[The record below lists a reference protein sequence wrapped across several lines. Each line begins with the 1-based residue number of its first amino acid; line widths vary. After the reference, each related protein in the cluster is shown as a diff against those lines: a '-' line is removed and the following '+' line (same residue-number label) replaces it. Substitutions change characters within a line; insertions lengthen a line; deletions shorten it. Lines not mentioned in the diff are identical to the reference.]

1 MRKNNTRRTLK
12 DAVYTSLKT
21 MILTGVLQPGDRL
34 VETDLAQQLN
44 VSRTPLREAL
54 NMLGRD
60 GLVDNRPHQGFFV
73 ALFDL
78 KAFED
83 SFDMREV
90 LDGHAAE
97 KASERIGPEDKDALQ
112 QIISDSKRLASVP
125 DRAIESYIEEM
136 QIGLDIH
143 RIIARAS
150 GNDVLAE
157 TLSKILDRYQYF
169 IWMELL
175 WLDEWAETRKEHA
188 DIVSAVINGEKARAA
203 QLARQHVRTSKTT
216 ILRFHRT
223 QTLYK
228 ASLTQKMVPHQSSVI
243 FSVKPS
249 SLPPV
254 KRS

>member
-1 MRKNNTRRTLK
+1 MNDSKKKRTLK
-12 DAVYTSLKT
+12 DSVYASLKT

-34 VETDLAQQLN
+34 IEIDLAQRLK

-73 ALFDL
+73 TLFDL

-97 KASERIGPEDKDALQ
+97 KAAELIGAEDKKALQ
-112 QIISDSKRLASVP
+112 QIILDSERLASVP
-125 DRAIESYIEEM
+125 DRTIESYIEEM

-143 RIIARAS
+143 RIIAKAS
-150 GNDVLAE
+150 GNEVMAE

-169 IWMELL
+169 VWMELL
-175 WLDEWAETRKEHA
+175 WLDEWADTRREHA
-188 DIVSAVINGEKARAA
+188 EIVAAVCNGDKQSAGE
-203 QLARQHVRTSKTT
+203 LARQHVRGSKNT
-216 ILRFHRT
+216 ILRFYRT
-223 QTLYK
+223 QTIYRAALSQKTSSHK
-228 ASLTQKMVPHQSSVI
+228 APTSFPMPPNI
-243 FSVKPS
+243 PP
-249 SLPPV
+249 LPT
-254 KRS
+254 RR